1 MDQIDKINRETKE
14 ISELTFKELNNQGES
29 LKRTNQH
36 LNIIDNNLNISKVL
50 IDNMTSIN
58 NRIYNYFFKKP
69 VKNELP
75 LDDIQIDNEHNIESD
90 DKCDTIYQ
98 QIIDIKNI
106 NLNINHELSQQN
118 EILEDIYNQS
128 EIVSNKLNKLNK
140 RI

>member
-36 LNIIDNNLNISKVL
+36 LNIIDKNINISKVL